1 MLVQVD
7 RRERLALLLQ
17 KVASGDLTAFR
28 SLYDDVGGIVLAV
41 ASRIL
46 RDRQAAEDAAQEAF
60 VRIWRNAGKFDPSR
74 GTALAWIGT
83 IARNA
88 ALDQVPR
95 NAPAEMLEAVD
106 TIEFAS
112 IAVEPPD
119 ARLGQCLGQLPRD
132 HAIAIVTMYT
142 YGLSHSELAEKL
154 GVPLGTAK
162 SWVRRGMAK
171 LQEFMTQ

>member
-1 MLVQVD
+1 MLLQVD
-7 RRERLALLLQ
+7 RREWLALLLQ
-17 KVASGDLTAFR
+17 KVAGGDMAAFR
-28 SLYDDVGGIVLAV
+28 SLYDDVGGLVLAI
-41 ASRIL
+41 ANRIL
-46 RDRQAAEDAAQEAF
+46 RDGQAAEDAAQEAF
-60 VRIWRNAGKFDPSR
+60 VRIWRNAGKFDPAR

-83 IARNA
+83 IARNT

-95 NAPAEMLEAVD
+95 AAPAELLEVAD

-112 IAVEPPD
+112 IAVDPPD
-119 ARLGQCLGQLPRD
+119 ARLGQCLGKLPRD

-171 LQEFMTQ
+171 LQEDMTQ

>member
-7 RRERLALLLQ
+7 RREWLALLLQ
-17 KVASGDLTAFR
+17 KVANGDLAAFR
-28 SLYDDVGGIVLAV
+28 SLYDDVGSVVLAI
-41 ASRIL
+41 SRRIL
-46 RDRQAAEDAAQEAF
+46 RDSQAAEDAAQEAF
-60 VRIWRNAGKFDPSR
+60 VRIWRSAGKFDPAR
-74 GTALAWIGT
+74 GTALSWIGT

-88 ALDQVPR
+88 ALDQLPR
-95 NAPAEMLEAVD
+95 NAPAEMLEVAD

-112 IAVEPPD
+112 VAVEPPD

-171 LQEFMTQ
+171 LQETMVQ

>member
-7 RRERLALLLQ
+7 RRERLALLLG
-17 KVASGDLTAFR
+17 KVANGDLVAFR
-28 SLYDDVGGIVLAV
+28 SLYDDVGGTVLAIT
-41 ASRIL
+41 SRIL
-46 RDRQAAEDAAQEAF
+46 RDNQTAEDAAQEAF
-60 VRIWRNAGKFDPSR
+60 VRIWRSAGKFDPAR
-74 GTALAWIGT
+74 GTALAWMGV

-88 ALDQVPR
+88 ALDQVPSR
-95 NAPAEMLEAVD
+95 APAEMLEVVD

-112 IAVEPPD
+112 AAVDPPD
-119 ARLGQCLGQLPRD
+119 ARLGQCLGRLPRD
-132 HAIAIVTMYT
+132 HAAAIVTMYT

-171 LQEFMTQ
+171 LQECMSQ

>member
-17 KVASGDLTAFR
+17 KVASGDLEAFR
-28 SLYDDVGGIVLAV
+28 LLYDDVGGVVLAI

-46 RDRQAAEDAAQEAF
+46 RDRQAAEDAAQEAV

-88 ALDQVPR
+88 AL
-95 NAPAEMLEAVD
+95 E
-106 TIEFAS
+106 
-112 IAVEPPD
+112 
-119 ARLGQCLGQLPRD
+119 
-132 HAIAIVTMYT
+132 
-142 YGLSHSELAEKL
+142 
-154 GVPLGTAK
+154 
-162 SWVRRGMAK
+162 
-171 LQEFMTQ
+171 